1 MARKRGGITLRDESS
16 NEKTLKECKRT
27 QSLQKNAK
35 AWRQMHQNCKKTRKP
50 RYAILSAF
58 DSGFLRSFANFA
70 FFCIFFGKHDMRLI
84 SDKTEF
90 CM

>member
-35 AWRQMHQNCKKTRKP
+35 FTKECKSLETNAPKLQKDKKTQ
-50 RYAILSAF
+50 IC
-58 DSGFLRSFANFA
+58 DS
-70 FFCIFFGKHDMRLI
+70 FGI
-84 SDKTEF
+84 
-90 CM
+90 